1 MEWVVLETAPDQ
13 IIAEMWVELLRNNG
27 VPAFVRVPDGLAASR
42 GFPSPWDCGVMVPDT
57 HREIAANILKS
68 ILDDKPRKRRK

>member
-13 IIAEMWVELLRNNG
+13 VVAEMWVEILRDNG
-27 VPAFVRVPDGLAASR
+27 VPAFVRVPDAIAGYGVQSTR
-42 GFPSPWDCGVMVPDT
+42 DCGVMVPDT
-57 HREIAANILKS
+57 HIEIAANILKS

>member
-13 IIAEMWVELLRNNG
+13 VAAEMWVELLRNNG
-27 VPAFVRVPDGLAASR
+27 VPAFVRVPDATAGYGVQST
-42 GFPSPWDCGVMVPDT
+42 WDCGVMVPDT
-57 HREIAANILKS
+57 HLEVAANILKS